1 MSSLIAAA
9 VAVPLVGAALTIL
22 AAPSRSLQRWTALVV
37 VAATSGIAIALL
49 AATADGETGALA
61 VGGWAPTAA
70 GIVLVADLT
79 ASMFLLI
86 SMLSL
91 AAVLV
96 FAVGQ
101 RASDVDT
108 PAFYPVYMVL
118 TAGVSMAFLTSDLF
132 TLFVAFEL
140 LLIASYILLTLGRR
154 ADQVRSA
161 MTYVV
166 INLLAGALF
175 IAAIAYLYGAVGTVS
190 MAEIA
195 RRLPEI
201 PDATVTATMLALLA
215 VFGIKAAVVPL
226 HFWLP
231 DSYPTAPTTVTAVF
245 AGLLTK
251 IGVYALIRT
260 TTLFDLDQLT
270 GVLLVVASVT
280 MLIGVL
286 GAIAQ
291 DDIKRI
297 LSFHIISQIGYMVL
311 GIGLFTVSG
320 IAAAIFFTVHQIP
333 IKTALFM
340 TGGLV
345 EDRAGTSALRRID
358 GFARTAPM
366 VGVLF
371 ALAAASLAGLP
382 PFSGFVG
389 KLALVESGVDGGAWV
404 PVVVSLV
411 ASLLTLVSMT
421 KIWTQVFWG
430 EPTPVPVEVTP
441 GSGGAI
447 AVASPSRPRI
457 MTGATAGIVAV
468 TLAIAL
474 FAGPIWDWS
483 MTAAADLR
491 DPAEYIGA
499 VTGAGT

>member
-1 MSSLIAAA
+1 
-9 VAVPLVGAALTIL
+9 VL
-22 AAPSRSLQRWTALVV
+22 AGPSRKTQRAIALVV
-37 VAATSGIAIALL
+37 VGATVATTVALL
-49 AATADGETGALA
+49 VGTVDGDTVAVA
-61 VGGWAPTAA
+61 VGGWSAA
-70 GIVLVADLT
+70 GAGVVLVADLT
-79 ASMFLLI
+79 AAMFLVV

-91 AAVLV
+91 GAVLV

-118 TAGVSMAFLTSDLF
+118 TAGVSLAFLTSDLF

-154 ADQVRSA
+154 GDQVRSA

-175 IAAIAYLYGAVGTVS
+175 IAAIAYLYGALGTVS
-190 MAEIA
+190 MAGIA
-195 RRLPEI
+195 ERLPEI
-201 PDATVTATMLALLA
+201 SDTTATAIMLALLA

-260 TTLFDLDQLT
+260 TTLFDLDNLT

-320 IAAAIFFTVHQIP
+320 IAAAIFFTIHQIP

-358 GFARTAPM
+358 GFAHTAPM

-389 KLALVESGVDGGAWV
+389 KLALVESGVAGGAWV
-404 PVVVSLV
+404 PVVISLA
-411 ASLLTLVSMT
+411 ASLLTLISMT

-430 EPTPVPVEVTP
+430 KPTSVPIDVAPT
-441 GSGGAI
+441 SGGGI
-447 AVASPSRPRI
+447 ALASPSRPRI
-457 MTGATAGIVAV
+457 MTGATAGIVAI

-499 VTGAGT
+499 VTGAGGTSNGS